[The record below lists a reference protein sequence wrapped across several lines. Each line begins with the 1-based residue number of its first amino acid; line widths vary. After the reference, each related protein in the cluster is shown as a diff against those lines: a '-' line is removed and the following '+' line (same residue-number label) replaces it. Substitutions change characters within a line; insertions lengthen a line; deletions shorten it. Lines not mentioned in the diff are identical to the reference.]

1 MLHTKSMF
9 NCWKQ
14 HLHGRYQSLVIINTI
29 KKHPKNKD
37 EHHLPK
43 NKNKTFKKQK
53 CNDSLK
59 KQESKNQKIDVLLF
73 AYLK

>member
-9 NCWKQ
+9 NCWEQ

-29 KKHPKNKD
+29 KNHPKNKN

-43 NKNKTFKKQK
+43 NKNKTFKSRNVMIKNKQQ
-53 CNDSLK
+53 S
-59 KQESKNQKIDVLLF
+59 QKASELYYLLPI
-73 AYLK
+73 